1 MKRYT
6 DPSPDSWET
15 ILERPAQS
23 DADIEAVVRGILDDV
38 AREGDAAVRRYEQ
51 HFGHL
56 GNGAIPVPE
65 AEISAAESLLEP
77 GLREAIGTA
86 LANIK
91 RFHEAQVERPNVVET
106 MPGVR
111 CWRRSIPIQRVG
123 LYIPGGTAPL
133 FSSLLML
140 GTPARI
146 AGCPEIVVC
155 TPAGRDGKVHPA
167 VLYCAQLLGITA
179 VYRIGGAQAIAAMAF
194 GTATVPRV
202 DKILGPGNRYVDLA
216 KRLVAQ
222 RGTAID
228 LPAGPSEVAV
238 LADASSDPA
247 FVAADLLSQA
257 EHGAD
262 SQVLLVSTDTAFA
275 EAVEREVERQL
286 VLLPRE
292 EVARQAMANSL
303 SVVMP
308 DARSALRLIDAY
320 APEHLIL
327 ACADAHELAGQVVH
341 AGSVFIG
348 PYSCESA
355 GDYASGTN
363 HTLPTNGYARVSAG
377 VSVDSFVRKTTF
389 QELTPEGLHT
399 LAPTIVAMAEAEGLR
414 AHANAV
420 RIRTGEVIP
429 ENASA

>member
-1 MKRYT
+1 MKHYSNPASET
-6 DPSPDSWET
+6 WEN
-15 ILERPAQS
+15 ILQRPAQS
-23 DADIEAVVRGILDDV
+23 EADIEPIVRGILDEI
-38 AREGDAAVRRYEQ
+38 AREGDPAVRRYEQ
-51 HFGHL
+51 RFGHL
-56 GNGAIPVPE
+56 GDGAMHVPGTDM
-65 AEISAAESLLEP
+65 AAAEALLEP
-77 GLREAIGTA
+77 GLRGAIATA
-86 LANIK
+86 LANIT
-91 RFHEAQVERPNVVET
+91 RFHEAQVEQQTVVET

-140 GTPARI
+140 GAPARI
-146 AGCPEIVVC
+146 AGCPEVVVC
-155 TPAGRDGKVHPA
+155 TPAGKDGKVHPA
-167 VLYCAQLLGITA
+167 ILHCAQLLGIKE

-238 LADASSDPA
+238 LADATSDPI

-262 SQVLLVSTDTAFA
+262 SQVLLVSTDAAFS

-286 VLLPRE
+286 PLLPRE

-308 DARSALRLIDAY
+308 DAPSALRLIDAY

-327 ACADAHELAGQVVH
+327 ACANARSLADLVVH

-389 QELTPEGLHT
+389 QELTQEGLHA
-399 LAPTIVAMAEAEGLR
+399 LAPTILAMAEAEGLR

-420 RIRTGEVIP
+420 RVRTAEAIP
-429 ENASA
+429 ENATT

>member
-6 DPSPDSWET
+6 DPSPDTWET

-51 HFGHL
+51 RFGHL
-56 GNGAIPVPE
+56 GDGAIRVPE
-65 AEISAAESLLEP
+65 ADISAAEALLEP
-77 GLREAIGTA
+77 GLRDAIATA
-86 LANIK
+86 LANIT
-91 RFHEAQVERPNVVET
+91 RFHEAQVERHPVVET

-111 CWRRSIPIQRVG
+111 CWRRNIPIQRVG

-155 TPAGRDGKVHPA
+155 TPAGKDGKVHPA

-238 LADASSDPA
+238 LADATSDPSFA
-247 FVAADLLSQA
+247 AADLLSQA

-262 SQVLLVSTDTAFA
+262 SQVLLVSTDAAFT
-275 EAVEREVERQL
+275 EAVERELERQL

-292 EVARQAMANSL
+292 EVARQAMANSI

-327 ACADAHELAGQVVH
+327 ACADAHTLAEEVVH

-389 QELTPEGLHT
+389 QELSREGLHNI
-399 LAPTIVAMAEAEGLR
+399 ASTIVAMAEAEGLR

-420 RIRTGEVIP
+420 RIRTGEAFP